1 LPSWQV
7 LAKVAEIILLKGI
20 FSMLPTPFK
29 LFSISLGLSAFMG
42 LSACSQPEYEV
53 AIPTVASAPTQAAIA
68 SAHPLATQA
77 GIDILIQGGNAFD
90 AAIAVAA
97 SLGVVEPY
105 SAGLGGGGFWLIHD
119 AKANKNTF
127 IDAREKA
134 PAAAHADLYLNEE
147 GNVNRDIAVNG
158 ALAAGIPGQAA
169 AFVHLA
175 EKYGQLPLKNTLAA
189 AIQQAN
195 DGFPVYHHY
204 QKLAGYRL
212 EALKRYPTSAKVFLN
227 SEQKIPELG
236 HLIKQPDLAWTL
248 QQIADQGFDGFYK
261 GESARRLIAG
271 VQAANGIWTLEDLAN
286 YTIVERQ
293 PIEIEYQGHKI
304 VSAPPPSSGGI
315 AIAAMLNMLSQYDL
329 KKLNNADKTHLI
341 VETMRRAYK
350 DRAEFLGDPDF
361 VDVPTQEL
369 ISLERAKEY
378 VASIDMNK
386 ATSSLSLK
394 GPKNIQEGFHTTHFS
409 VIDKAGN
416 RVSATLSINLPFG
429 SAFTVANTGVVLNNE
444 MDDFSAK
451 PGEPNAY
458 GLIGNAANA
467 IAPNKRPLSSMSPS
481 FVESDN
487 AVALIGTPGG
497 SRIIT
502 MVMLGMLEHIDQ
514 KPVGDWVGRSR
525 FHHQYLPDVIQY
537 EPNTFSSAEINALES
552 KGHTLK
558 NIGREYGN
566 MQAILWDK
574 KTGTVTAASDPR
586 AVGEAQVSP

>member
-1 LPSWQV
+1 MLPSS
-7 LAKVAEIILLKGI
+7 LNTLKI
-20 FSMLPTPFK
+20 
-29 LFSISLGLSAFMG
+29 SIALSALIG
-42 LSACSQPEYEV
+42 LSAC
-53 AIPTVASAPTQAAIA
+53 APTKTNNNETASAANTSSSTPSQAAIA

-77 GIDILIQGGNAFD
+77 GMDILAQGGNAFD
-90 AAIAVAA
+90 AAVAVAA

-105 SAGLGGGGFWLIHD
+105 SAGIGGGGFWLIHD
-119 AKANKNTF
+119 AKADKNIF

-134 PAAAHADLYLNEE
+134 PAAAHADLYLNKD
-147 GNVNRDIAVNG
+147 GSVNRDAAVNG

-169 AFVHLA
+169 AFVHLTDH
-175 EKYGQLPLKNTLAA
+175 YGKLPLKKTLAA

-195 DGFPVYHHY
+195 EGFPVYHHF
-204 QKLAGYRL
+204 QKLVGYRL
-212 EALKRYPTSAKVFLN
+212 DNLKRYPTSAQTFL
-227 SEQKIPELG
+227 SETQAIPEMG
-236 HLIKQPDLAWTL
+236 YVIKQPDLAWTL
-248 QQIADQGFDGFYK
+248 QQLADKGFDGFYK
-261 GESARRLIAG
+261 GESARRLVAG
-271 VQAANGIWTLEDLAN
+271 VQAANGIWTLDDLAN
-286 YTIVERQ
+286 YNIIERD
-293 PIEIEYQGHKI
+293 PIEIEYKGHKI

-329 KKLNNADKTHLI
+329 STLNNADKTHLI
-341 VETMRRAYK
+341 VEAMRRAYK

-361 VDVPTQEL
+361 VEVPTQEL
-369 ISLERAKEY
+369 ISLERAKNY
-378 VASIDMNK
+378 AASIDMNK

-409 VIDKAGN
+409 VLDKEGN

-429 SAFTVANTGVVLNNE
+429 SAFTVPNTGVVLNNE

-458 GLIGNAANA
+458 GLVGNAANA

-481 FVESDN
+481 FVENDD

-502 MVMLGMLEHIDQ
+502 MVMLGMLEHFDN

-525 FHHQYLPDVIQY
+525 FHHQYLPDVIQH
-537 EPNTFSSAEINALES
+537 EPNTFSAAEINALES
-552 KGHTLK
+552 KGHKLK

-574 KTGTVTAASDPR
+574 NSGEVTAASDPR
-586 AVGEAQVSP
+586 AFGEAQVSELVTE

>member
-1 LPSWQV
+1 MLPS
-7 LAKVAEIILLKGI
+7 
-20 FSMLPTPFK
+20 SFK
-29 LFSISLGLSAFMG
+29 TLNISIVLSALIG
-42 LSACSQPEYEV
+42 LSACSQNANVNNALAE
-53 AIPTVASAPTQAAIA
+53 TTLSAKKMSSTPSQAAIA

-77 GIDILIQGGNAFD
+77 GMEILNQGGNAFD

-105 SAGLGGGGFWLIHD
+105 SAVIGGGGFWLIHD
-119 AKANKNTF
+119 AKADKNIF

-134 PAAAHADLYLNEE
+134 PAAAHADLYLNED
-147 GNVNRDIAVNG
+147 GSVNRDAAVNG

-175 EKYGQLPLKNTLAA
+175 EHYGQLPLKKTLAA

-195 DGFPVYHHY
+195 EGFPVYEHY
-204 QKLAGYRL
+204 QKLMSYRL
-212 EALKRYPTSAKVFLN
+212 KAIKRYPESAKTFLDN
-227 SEQKIPELG
+227 EQNIPEIG
-236 HLIKQPDLAWTL
+236 YRIKQPDLAWTL
-248 QQIADQGFDGFYK
+248 QQLADKGFDGFYK
-261 GESARRLIAG
+261 GESARRLVAG
-271 VQAANGIWTLEDLAN
+271 VQAANGIWTLEDLASYN
-286 YTIVERQ
+286 IIERQ
-293 PIEIEYQGHKI
+293 PIEMAYKGHKI

-329 KKLNNADKTHLI
+329 SALNNADKTHLI

-361 VDVPTQEL
+361 VDVPTEEL
-369 ISLERAKEY
+369 ISLERAKTY
-378 VASIDMNK
+378 TASIDMNK

-429 SAFTVANTGVVLNNE
+429 SAFTVPNTGVVLNNE

-458 GLIGNAANA
+458 GLVGNAANA
-467 IAPNKRPLSSMSPS
+467 IAPNKRPLSSMTPS
-481 FVESDN
+481 FVESDD

-502 MVMLGMLEHIDQ
+502 MVMLGMLEHFDQ
-514 KPVGDWVGRSR
+514 QPVNDWVGRSR
-525 FHHQYLPDVIQY
+525 FHHQYLPDVIQH
-537 EPNTFSSAEINALES
+537 EPNTFSAAEVNALES
-552 KGHTLK
+552 KGHKLK

-566 MQAILWDK
+566 MQAILWNK
-574 KTGTVTAASDPR
+574 KTGEVTAASDPR
-586 AVGEAQVSP
+586 AFGESQVSE

>member
-1 LPSWQV
+1 
-7 LAKVAEIILLKGI
+7 
-20 FSMLPTPFK
+20 MLPFSFK
-29 LFSISLGLSAFMG
+29 TLNISIVLSALIG
-42 LSACSQPEYEV
+42 LSACSQN
-53 AIPTVASAPTQAAIA
+53 ASVNDALAETTLSAKKMSSTPSQAAIA

-77 GIDILIQGGNAFD
+77 GMEILNQGGNAFD

-105 SAGLGGGGFWLIHD
+105 SAGIGGGGFWLIHD
-119 AKANKNTF
+119 AKADKNIF

-134 PAAAHADLYLNEE
+134 PAAAHADLYLNED
-147 GNVNRDIAVNG
+147 GSVNRDAAVNG

-175 EKYGQLPLKNTLAA
+175 EHYGQLPLKKTLAA

-195 DGFPVYHHY
+195 EGFPVYEHY
-204 QKLAGYRL
+204 QKLMSYRL
-212 EALKRYPTSAKVFLN
+212 KAIKRYPESAKTFLDN
-227 SEQKIPELG
+227 EQNIPEIG
-236 HLIKQPDLAWTL
+236 YRIKQPDLAWTL
-248 QQIADQGFDGFYK
+248 QQLADKGFDGFYK
-261 GESARRLIAG
+261 GESARRLVAG
-271 VQAANGIWTLEDLAN
+271 VQAANGIWTLEDLASYN
-286 YTIVERQ
+286 IIERQ
-293 PIEIEYQGHKI
+293 PIEMAYKGHKI

-329 KKLNNADKTHLI
+329 SALNNADKTHLI

-361 VDVPTQEL
+361 VDVPTEEL
-369 ISLERAKEY
+369 ISLERAKTY
-378 VASIDMNK
+378 TASIDMNK

-429 SAFTVANTGVVLNNE
+429 SAFTVPNTGVVLNNE

-458 GLIGNAANA
+458 GLVGNAANA
-467 IAPNKRPLSSMSPS
+467 IAPNKRPLSSMTPS
-481 FVESDN
+481 FVESDD

-502 MVMLGMLEHIDQ
+502 MVMLGMLEHFDQ
-514 KPVGDWVGRSR
+514 QPVNDWVGRSR
-525 FHHQYLPDVIQY
+525 FHHQYLPDVIQH
-537 EPNTFSSAEINALES
+537 EPNTFSAAEVNALES
-552 KGHTLK
+552 KGHKLK

-574 KTGTVTAASDPR
+574 KTGEVTAASDPR
-586 AVGEAQVSP
+586 AFGESQVSE

>member
-1 LPSWQV
+1 MLPS
-7 LAKVAEIILLKGI
+7 
-20 FSMLPTPFK
+20 SFK
-29 LFSISLGLSAFMG
+29 TLNISIVLSALIG
-42 LSACSQPEYEV
+42 LSACSQNANVNNALAE
-53 AIPTVASAPTQAAIA
+53 TTLSAKKMSSTPSQAAIA

-77 GIDILIQGGNAFD
+77 GMEILNQGGNAFD

-105 SAGLGGGGFWLIHD
+105 SAGIGGGGFWLIHD
-119 AKANKNTF
+119 AKADKNIF

-134 PAAAHADLYLNEE
+134 PAAAHADLYLNED
-147 GNVNRDIAVNG
+147 GSVNRDAAVNG

-175 EKYGQLPLKNTLAA
+175 EHYGQLPLKKTLAA

-195 DGFPVYHHY
+195 EGFPVYEHY
-204 QKLAGYRL
+204 QKLMSYRL
-212 EALKRYPTSAKVFLN
+212 KAIKRYPESAKTFLDN
-227 SEQKIPELG
+227 EQNIPEIG
-236 HLIKQPDLAWTL
+236 YRIKQPDLAWTL
-248 QQIADQGFDGFYK
+248 QQLADKGFDGFYK
-261 GESARRLIAG
+261 GESARRLVAG
-271 VQAANGIWTLEDLAN
+271 VQAANGIWTLEDLASYN
-286 YTIVERQ
+286 IIERQ
-293 PIEIEYQGHKI
+293 PIEMAYKGHKV

-329 KKLNNADKTHLI
+329 SALNNADKTHLI

-361 VDVPTQEL
+361 VDVPTEEL
-369 ISLERAKEY
+369 ISLERAKTY
-378 VASIDMNK
+378 TASIDMNK

-429 SAFTVANTGVVLNNE
+429 SAFTVPNTGVVLNNE

-458 GLIGNAANA
+458 GLVGNAANA
-467 IAPNKRPLSSMSPS
+467 IAPNKRPLSSMTPS
-481 FVESDN
+481 FVESDD

-502 MVMLGMLEHIDQ
+502 MVMLGMLEHFDQ
-514 KPVGDWVGRSR
+514 QPVNDWVGRSR
-525 FHHQYLPDVIQY
+525 FHHQYLPDVIQH
-537 EPNTFSSAEINALES
+537 EPNTFSAAEVNALES
-552 KGHTLK
+552 KGHKLK

-566 MQAILWDK
+566 MQAILWNK
-574 KTGTVTAASDPR
+574 KTGEVTAASDPR
-586 AVGEAQVSP
+586 AFGESQVSE

>member
-1 LPSWQV
+1 MLPS
-7 LAKVAEIILLKGI
+7 
-20 FSMLPTPFK
+20 SFK
-29 LFSISLGLSAFMG
+29 TLNISIVLSALIG
-42 LSACSQPEYEV
+42 LSACSQNANVNDALAE
-53 AIPTVASAPTQAAIA
+53 TTLSAKKMSSTPSQAAIA

-77 GIDILIQGGNAFD
+77 GMEILNQGGNAFD

-105 SAGLGGGGFWLIHD
+105 SAGIGGGGFWLIHD
-119 AKANKNTF
+119 AKADKNIF

-134 PAAAHADLYLNEE
+134 PAAAHADLYLNED
-147 GNVNRDIAVNG
+147 GSVNRDAAVNG

-175 EKYGQLPLKNTLAA
+175 EHYGQLPLKKTLAA

-195 DGFPVYHHY
+195 EGFPVYEHY
-204 QKLAGYRL
+204 QKLMSYRL
-212 EALKRYPTSAKVFLN
+212 KAIKRYPESAKTFLDN
-227 SEQKIPELG
+227 EQNIPEIG
-236 HLIKQPDLAWTL
+236 YRIKQPDLAWTL
-248 QQIADQGFDGFYK
+248 QQLADKGFDGFYK
-261 GESARRLIAG
+261 GESARRLVAG
-271 VQAANGIWTLEDLAN
+271 VQAANGIWTLEDLASYN
-286 YTIVERQ
+286 IIERQ
-293 PIEIEYQGHKI
+293 PIEMAYKGHKV

-329 KKLNNADKTHLI
+329 SALNNADKTHLI

-361 VDVPTQEL
+361 VDVPTEEL
-369 ISLERAKEY
+369 ISLERAKTY
-378 VASIDMNK
+378 TASIDMNK

-429 SAFTVANTGVVLNNE
+429 SAFTVPNTGVVLNNE

-458 GLIGNAANA
+458 GLVGNAANA
-467 IAPNKRPLSSMSPS
+467 IAPNKRPLSSMTPS
-481 FVESDN
+481 FVESDD

-502 MVMLGMLEHIDQ
+502 MVMLGMLEHFDQ
-514 KPVGDWVGRSR
+514 QPVNDWVGRSR
-525 FHHQYLPDVIQY
+525 FHHQYLPDVIQH
-537 EPNTFSSAEINALES
+537 EPNTFSAAEVNALES
-552 KGHTLK
+552 KGHKLK

-574 KTGTVTAASDPR
+574 KTGEVTAASDPR
-586 AVGEAQVSP
+586 AFGESQVSE